1 MAKVKYFSRF
11 ESTNNFSVIMRDDE
25 GFESAVDSAK
35 SREQANVKAARWQAK
50 EDRLAAKS
58 IGSR

>member
-25 GFESAVDSAK
+25 GFESVVDSAK
-35 SREQANVKAARWQAK
+35 SREQANVKVTRWQAK
-50 EDRLAAKS
+50 EDRLAAKAS
-58 IGSR
+58 GNQ